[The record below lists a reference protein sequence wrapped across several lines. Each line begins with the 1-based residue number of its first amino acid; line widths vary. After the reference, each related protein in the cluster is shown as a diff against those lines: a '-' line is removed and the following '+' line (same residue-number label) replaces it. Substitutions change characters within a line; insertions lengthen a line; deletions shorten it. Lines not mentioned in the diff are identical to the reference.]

1 MDIELEI
8 RDLKRRVGDL
18 EGAVNVL
25 ASRPRPVDQDVEA
38 LRAHCVARFDGMDAV
53 MQQVMKRLETLNTQ
67 TWSLRDDLPVLIAE
81 ALRRSGI
88 EGGKH

>member
-1 MDIELEI
+1 
-8 RDLKRRVGDL
+8 
-18 EGAVNVL
+18 
-25 ASRPRPVDQDVEA
+25 
-38 LRAHCVARFDGMDAV
+38 MDAV